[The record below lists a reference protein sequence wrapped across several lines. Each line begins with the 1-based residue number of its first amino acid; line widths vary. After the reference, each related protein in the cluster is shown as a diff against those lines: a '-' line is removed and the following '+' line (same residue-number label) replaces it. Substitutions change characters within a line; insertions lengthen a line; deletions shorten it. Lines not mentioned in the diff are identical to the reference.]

1 MFLVKSFF
9 VGIEGKSYQFSKT
22 EVINFCLHLK
32 NSVFSTREVRYLVVK
47 FDVHWLCTYR
57 IDKSQ
62 TSHQNAH
69 RVLKKRSPTYGLCQL
84 WHKPRLF
91 DILFMYRQTQKIAQ
105 MYCNQR
111 SPQNLKK
118 TLSRIIRESFFFWF
132 LQLYYSELFDK
143 RSRMLF
149 NTASLTFEQ
158 FPPP

>member
-47 FDVHWLCTYR
+47 FDVHWLLYVL

-84 WHKPRLF
+84 WPKPRLF
-91 DILFMYRQTQKIAQ
+91 DILVMYRQTQKIAQ

-118 TLSRIIRESFFFWF
+118 TQSHNSRIFFFVLF
-132 LQLYYSELFDK
+132 AVVLFSVVQLT